1 MGGLTGAL
9 IGPTSRMTCFRREST
24 WFNTRLGAL
33 SVTQLATEFK
43 KRGVQ
48 KALAGRGRYVLFVG
62 RAHVAPERD
71 RLEAR
76 LTSLCKTKRI
86 SRARCRIVFGDQIAR
101 WVNRVPAV
109 AIRPEFG
116 KPYPGF
122 QTVAVWSQQQQMQNE
137 FHLDE
142 SRQQIIDRLDC
153 FIRSSHSGGVIRIE
167 GPAGV
172 GKTRVVLEALKGNGV
187 QERRT
192 VYCPSAEDP
201 YAQQLMS
208 ALQGQQA
215 NAIVV
220 LDECDY
226 ERQDVLRPYAEGAG
240 DEVRVI
246 CVGTADVF
254 HGVPSALE
262 QILRVPPL
270 PDESIKSIVS
280 KAYPSAPLE
289 VVEIARRLAS
299 GYVKLAMF
307 VAGELAARPD
317 FPLTELRKIP
327 DIRTF
332 LKRFVSEATQ
342 KTLQALSLL
351 ARVGWEGSLR
361 EEAQALARVV
371 ELLFNHMQ
379 DSVARLKERGVVL
392 PRGRY
397 PYVSPDLLAI
407 QAAAELW
414 DARSEL
420 ITIVSDL
427 PGPGPR
433 RQLLFRL
440 AAMADH
446 PEVRK
451 GLGRLLGDKGLLRT
465 FAVLDVTVPQRG
477 VSASQRGTPGGSGR
491 HIGTNTWSSFARRP
505 IGF

>member
-1 MGGLTGAL
+1 MPGLISDLDVERLDNQALPRVLNAL
-9 IGPTSRMTCFRREST
+9 ITADAAAAHDVPLGDLDLTCRVTDSDGGIDGRIDWPDVPHDLFSAGINVVQYKT
-24 WFNTRLGAL
+24 GAL

-187 QERRT
+187 QERT

-262 QILRVPPL
+262 QLLRVPPL

-351 ARVGWEGSLR
+351 ARVGWR
-361 EEAQALARVV
+361 
-371 ELLFNHMQ
+371 
-379 DSVARLKERGVVL
+379 D
-392 PRGRY
+392 RY
-397 PYVSPDLLAI
+397 
-407 QAAAELW
+407 
-414 DARSEL
+414 
-420 ITIVSDL
+420 
-427 PGPGPR
+427 
-433 RQLLFRL
+433 
-440 AAMADH
+440 
-446 PEVRK
+446 
-451 GLGRLLGDKGLLRT
+451 
-465 FAVLDVTVPQRG
+465 
-477 VSASQRGTPGGSGR
+477 
-491 HIGTNTWSSFARRP
+491 ARRLRHSRDGRAP
-505 IGF
+505 LSTTCRTLLQG